1 MNEPRS
7 RPTLGE
13 LPGHV
18 SLCHQHLR
26 KDLDREP
33 LSEDIAADILSSIQN
48 LQSAAA
54 INALSDEFL
63 PCSPPANRDFQRTR
77 DGN

>member
-1 MNEPRS
+1 MNEPRG
-7 RPTLGE
+7 RPTLVE

-18 SLCHQHLR
+18 SLCHQHHR

-33 LSEDIAADILSSIQN
+33 PSEDIAADILSSIQN

-54 INALSDEFL
+54 INAALGRIFAMLAAGQPRLS
-63 PCSPPANRDFQRTR
+63 AHTR
-77 DGN
+77 SN